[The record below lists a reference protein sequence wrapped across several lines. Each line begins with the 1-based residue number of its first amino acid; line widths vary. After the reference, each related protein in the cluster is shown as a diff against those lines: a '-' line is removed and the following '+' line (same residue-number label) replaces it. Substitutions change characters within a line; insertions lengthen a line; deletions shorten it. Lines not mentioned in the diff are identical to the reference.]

1 MFAMYN
7 TDVLLRHIMTCQHAI
22 HIHLNT
28 TVDTSLLDACIRQL
42 EKGLAVVL
50 VISDLNRPVL
60 DNNPFLLNRCLQLCQ
75 KGATLYTADAL
86 PDTLLYT
93 CISDFRTVCHV
104 HSSDTVIHTEAAY
117 EAVRKAVHHFNT
129 LVRSSTPFHASSEGI
144 RITLDVSEDL
154 VPRDS
159 AVSLTWH
166 VQGADKVFIEG
177 LGAVEHAGRRQVLL
191 TETTLFKVGAYN
203 DRSACMAATQVWVTQ
218 KTIIDYDIGFISAQ
232 TNAFYS
238 LVKAGNDSDTYGT
251 MAGNRL
257 CLRWRVLH
265 AARVHILPFDLTA
278 HEGEY
283 TFSTTAS
290 MDICITAQVDQQ
302 TLTRKITLLAFP
314 VPVFRDRLFSSAFP
328 THVPTPEADATPRLM
343 LTLRDS
349 EKRYQQLLKK
359 IHAYT
364 SDRTGPK
371 PTLST
376 LNAFVF
382 QYLKRMNAG
391 KNGVRHAIESIEHYY
406 EQR

>member
-22 HIHLNT
+22 HIHVNT
-28 TVDTSLLDACIRQL
+28 TVDTGLLDACLRQQ

-60 DNNPFLLNRCLQLCQ
+60 ENDPFLLNRCLQLCQ
-75 KGATLYTADAL
+75 KGATVYTADVH

-93 CISDFRTVCHV
+93 CIADFSTVCHIHV
-104 HSSDTVIHTEAAY
+104 ADTIIHTETAY
-117 EAVRKAVHHFNT
+117 EAVRKAIHHFNT
-129 LVRSSTPFHASSEGI
+129 LVRSSTPFHAPAGGI

-154 VPRDS
+154 VPRDT
-159 AVSLTWH
+159 AVSLTWR
-166 VQGADKVFIEG
+166 VQGADKVIIEG
-177 LGAVEHAGRRQVLL
+177 LGEVEHAGRRQVLL

-203 DRSACMAATQVWVTQ
+203 ERSACMAATHVWVTQ
-218 KTIIDYDIGFISAQ
+218 KTAIDYDIGLISAQ
-232 TNAFYS
+232 TGAFYS
-238 LVKAGNDSDTYGT
+238 LVKAGHGSDTYGT
-251 MAGNRL
+251 AAGHRI

-265 AARVHILPFDLTA
+265 AARVHIHPFDLTT

-283 TFSTTAS
+283 TFFPAAST
-290 MDICITAQVDQQ
+290 DISITAQADQQ
-302 TLTRKITLLAFP
+302 TFTRKITLLTFP
-314 VPVFRDRLFSSAFP
+314 IPVFRDKLFSAAFP
-328 THVPTPEADATPRLM
+328 GPVLTPDADVTPRLM

-349 EKRYQQLLKK
+349 EKRYQDLLKK

-371 PTLST
+371 PTLSK

-382 QYLKRMNAG
+382 QYLKRMHAG
-391 KNGVRHAIESIEHYY
+391 KNGVRRAIESIEHYY